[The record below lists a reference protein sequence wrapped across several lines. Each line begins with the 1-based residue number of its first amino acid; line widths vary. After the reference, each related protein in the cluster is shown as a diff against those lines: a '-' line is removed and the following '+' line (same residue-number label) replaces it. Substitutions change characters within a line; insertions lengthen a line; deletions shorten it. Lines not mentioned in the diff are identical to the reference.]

1 MKEEEKT
8 ELNKTETDNELQ
20 ITETDTELKK
30 TESEQQDRDTEQQDH
45 ESAPRDK
52 DPELK
57 RQIKDPGAAWAA
69 ENAEATGKDN
79 ARNWRSVGIPGEK
92 RRNSRKSRHSGRR
105 LRSGAAVPVFF
116 PRG

>member
-45 ESAPRDK
+45 ESAPQDK
-52 DPELK
+52 DPEMK

-79 ARNWRSVGIPGEK
+79 ERNWRSVGIPCC
-92 RRNSRKSRHSGRR
+92 SGMWRQEA
-105 LRSGAAVPVFF
+105 GWTKAVRIPSA
-116 PRG
+116 G